1 VSDRDPVLRWL
12 HYAAHDVANPI
23 TALRLLAELASAD
36 AEGSVKTD
44 LEDILEE
51 ADLAT
56 VLLDSMGRVSESLQ
70 TTEDPMQ
77 TWFDM
82 ELVGVLR
89 QAIARPAFQRRMHL
103 EEQVDGSVMVFGD
116 AKLLL
121 TAFHDVFANA
131 RRLCSGRAIRVVV
144 SEDDGFWV
152 CVQHPGPGIAS
163 QLQDESKNF
172 SGVLKL
178 RDAHVPISA
187 GGLVHAASVFARHG
201 AEMSW
206 VDVDGDVGME
216 LRICF
221 PDTTVVWGASP

>member
-1 VSDRDPVLRWL
+1 
-12 HYAAHDVANPI
+12 
-23 TALRLLAELASAD
+23 
-36 AEGSVKTD
+36 
-44 LEDILEE
+44 
-51 ADLAT
+51 
-56 VLLDSMGRVSESLQ
+56 
-70 TTEDPMQ
+70 
-77 TWFDM
+77 
-82 ELVGVLR
+82 
-89 QAIARPAFQRRMHL
+89 
-103 EEQVDGSVMVFGD
+103 
-116 AKLLL
+116 
-121 TAFHDVFANA
+121 
-131 RRLCSGRAIRVVV
+131 VV